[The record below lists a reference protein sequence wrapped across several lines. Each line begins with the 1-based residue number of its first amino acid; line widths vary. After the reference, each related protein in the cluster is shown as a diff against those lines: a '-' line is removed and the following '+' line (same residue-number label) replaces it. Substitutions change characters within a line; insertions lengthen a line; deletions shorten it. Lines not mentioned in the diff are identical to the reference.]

1 MNRSVAEDTSNQEY
15 ALLEYVGRLSKHRE
29 GRRAIHL
36 HLSTLK
42 SFNKADYQIR
52 IAVNTFETTVK
63 TIEGQLFKLSNND
76 IFFIYRDATP
86 EEIDDAVMKLSYLFD
101 DDPLTHDL
109 DRSKEDGLCSWYDV
123 ERQYEQLLLVVKK
136 LYEVVQKRQQR
147 LAMLS
152 GTGPSKV
159 DFPPINPNRLGELID
174 TIAKADLSNVMRR
187 QIIYAVLTNQPP
199 RALFRELFI
208 SIPELRDLIMPGY
221 NITANRALFQYLTE
235 TLDKRMLA
243 LLIKND
249 DPDISSAF
257 SLNLN
262 VSSLLSP
269 EFLAFDSALK
279 QGARGSIL
287 IELQVSDIYADLSA
301 YLFARDFLHGRGYR
315 ICLDGLT
322 TQTLNF
328 VDRRQLGADFIKLV
342 WSPDMIEGKNEEQR
356 LQLKELIDKNGKVS
370 SILCR
375 VDNEDAVN
383 YGKSIGIAM
392 FQGRYLDQ
400 LANAARAPT
409 LTRSALR

>member
-1 MNRSVAEDTSNQEY
+1 MNRPMAEDTSNQEY
-15 ALLEYVGRLSKHRE
+15 ALLEYVTRLSKHRQ
-29 GRRAIHL
+29 GRRAVHIHL
-36 HLSTLK
+36 SDLK

-52 IAVNTFETTVK
+52 IAINTFETTVK

-76 IFFIYRDATP
+76 IFFVYRNATP

-101 DDPLTHDL
+101 DDPLTQDL

-123 ERQYEQLLLVVKK
+123 ERQYDQLLALAKK
-136 LYEVVQKRQQR
+136 LYEAVQKRQQR
-147 LAMLS
+147 LAMIA
-152 GTGPSKV
+152 GTGPERV
-159 DFPPINPNRLGELID
+159 DYPPINPNRLGELVD
-174 TIAKADLSNVMRR
+174 TISKADLSNVMRR
-187 QIIYAVLTNQPP
+187 QTIFAVLSNQAP

-208 SIPELRDLIMPGY
+208 SIPELRDLILPGY
-221 NITANRALFQYLTE
+221 NITANRALFHYLTE
-235 TLDKRMLA
+235 TLDKRMLS

-249 DPDISSAF
+249 DPDISNAF

-269 EFLAFDSALK
+269 EFLAFDTALK

-287 IELQVSDIYADLSA
+287 IELQISDIYADLSA

-322 TQTLNF
+322 TQTLSF
-328 VDRRQLGADFIKLV
+328 IDRRQLGADFIKLV
-342 WSPDMIEGKNEEQR
+342 WSPDMVEGKNEEQHQ
-356 LQLKELIDKNGKVS
+356 QLRELVEKNGKVS
-370 SILCR
+370 TILCR

-383 YGKSIGIAM
+383 YGKSVGIAM
-392 FQGRYLDQ
+392 YQGRYLDQ
-400 LANAARAPT
+400 VVHAARAPT